1 MRLLQR
7 FHHIEPT
14 PSCKIDQRL
23 ATRGIVLKDDR
34 ILLLFTERYNDFSLP
49 GGGVDEN
56 EPLHLALARELA
68 EETGAR
74 DIQILG
80 DFGIVEEYR
89 PWYKNDCNVL
99 FMRSYCYRCSVAD
112 ELGTQQLEHYEQQ
125 NGMRPL
131 WVPVDDAIRHNQQV
145 MQQQSNATGLSIVRE
160 TFLLQQIEQEL
171 LGQVIA

>member
-1 MRLLQR
+1 MRLLQQ
-7 FHHIEPT
+7 FHHITPT
-14 PSCKIDQRL
+14 PNCRVEQRL
-23 ATRGIVLKDDR
+23 ATRGIVLKGDR

-49 GGGVDEN
+49 GGGVDAD
-56 EPLHLALARELA
+56 EPLHLALEREMA

-80 DFGIVEEYR
+80 DFGMVEEYR

-99 FMRSYCYRCSVAD
+99 FMRSYCYQCSVAD
-112 ELGTQQLEHYEQQ
+112 ELGAQQLEHYEQK

-131 WVPVDDAIRHNQQV
+131 WVPVAEAIQHNQQV
-145 MQQQSNATGLSIVRE
+145 MQQQANSMGLSIVRE

-171 LGQVIA
+171 LGHAVA